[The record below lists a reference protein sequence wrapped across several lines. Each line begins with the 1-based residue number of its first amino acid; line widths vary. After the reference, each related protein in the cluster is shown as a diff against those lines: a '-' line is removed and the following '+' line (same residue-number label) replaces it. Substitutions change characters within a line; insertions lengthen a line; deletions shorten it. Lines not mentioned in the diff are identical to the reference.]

1 MLKLIKLQTFLQK
14 IGEGS
19 RREIGNLIISGK
31 VKVNGEIIREPW
43 FKVVE
48 EDVIEINNKK
58 IHVKDKIEEAENYVY
73 YLIHKP
79 VGYLSAL
86 KDDRGR
92 KTITDLIKNKIK
104 EKVFHVGR
112 LDYNTSG
119 LMLLTNDGDL
129 ANLLLHPKR
138 KIYKT
143 YKVLINKHIKEKDL
157 KILENGILIEGG
169 YKTQPATI
177 EKVQKKGKYSEI
189 TLSIH
194 EGKKRQ
200 IRLMFKALGYN
211 VIKLKRIKFGPWN
224 ISEVKNPGDIKKL
237 NSEDIKKL
245 KDYLKSR
252 S

>member
-1 MLKLIKLQTFLQK
+1 LIKLQTFLQK

-19 RREIGNLIISGK
+19 RREIGNLIVSGK
-31 VKVNGEIIREPW
+31 VKVNGEVIREPW

-48 EDVIEINNKK
+48 EDIIEIYDKK
-58 IHVKDKIEEAENYVY
+58 IHVKEKIYETDVYVY

-92 KTITDLIKNKIK
+92 KTISDLIKGKIK
-104 EKVFHVGR
+104 EHVFHVGR

-129 ANLLLHPKR
+129 ANLLLHPKH

-143 YKVLINKHIKEKDL
+143 YKVLINKHINKKDL
-157 KILENGILIEGG
+157 ELLENGIVIEGG

-200 IRLMFKALGYN
+200 IRLMLKALGYD
-211 VIKLKRIKFGPWN
+211 VLKLKRIKFGPWT
-224 ISEVKNPGDIKKL
+224 IDEVRNPGDIKKL
-237 NSEDIKKL
+237 NS
-245 KDYLKSR
+245 KDVEKFKQYLKS
-252 S
+252 

>member
-1 MLKLIKLQTFLQK
+1 MIKLQTFLQK

-19 RREIGNLIISGK
+19 RREIGNLIVLGK
-31 VKVNGEIIREPW
+31 VKVNGEIVREPW

-48 EDVIEINNKK
+48 EDIIEINNKK
-58 IHVKDKIEEAENYVY
+58 IYVKDEINNIDNYVY

-79 VGYLSAL
+79 IGYLSAL

-92 KTITDLIKNKIK
+92 KTISDLIKDKIK

-119 LMLLTNDGDL
+119 IMLLTNDGDL
-129 ANLLLHPKR
+129 ANLLLHPKH

-143 YKVLINKHIKEKDL
+143 YKVLVNKHINNEDL
-157 KILENGILIEGG
+157 KKIENGIVIEGG

-177 EKVQKKGKYSEI
+177 EKIQKKGKYSEI

-211 VIKLKRIKFGPWN
+211 VLKLKRIKFGPWS
-224 ISEVKNPGDIKKL
+224 IEEVKNPGDIKKL
-237 NSEDIKKL
+237 SSKEIFEFKK
-245 KDYLKSR
+245 YLKS
-252 S
+252 

>member
-1 MLKLIKLQTFLQK
+1 MIKLQTFLQK
-14 IGEGS
+14 IGKGS

-43 FKVVE
+43 FKIVE
-48 EDVIEINNKK
+48 EDIIEIHGEKILVKK
-58 IHVKDKIEEAENYVY
+58 FLTKINNYVY

-92 KTITDLIKNKIK
+92 KTISDLIESKIK

-129 ANLLLHPKR
+129 ANLLLHPKH

-143 YKVLINKHIKEKDL
+143 YKVLLNKFIKKEDL
-157 KILENGILIEGG
+157 KKLEEGIIIEGG
-169 YKTQPATI
+169 YKTQPARI

-200 IRLMFKALGYN
+200 IRLMFKSLGYN
-211 VIKLKRIKFGPWN
+211 VMKLKRIKFGPWT
-224 ISEVKNPGDIKKL
+224 IDEVKNPGDIKKI
-237 NSEDIKKL
+237 DKK
-245 KDYLKSR
+245 KIEIFKEYLKK
-252 S
+252 

>member
-1 MLKLIKLQTFLQK
+1 MIKLQTFLQK

-19 RREIGNLIISGK
+19 RREIGNLIVSGK
-31 VKVNGEIIREPW
+31 IKVNGEVIREPW

-48 EDVIEINNKK
+48 EDIIEIHGKK
-58 IHVKDKIEEAENYVY
+58 IHVKNAISKMNDYVY

-92 KTITDLIKNKIK
+92 KTISDLIKDNIK

-138 KIYKT
+138 KVYKT
-143 YKVLINKHIKEKDL
+143 YKALINKHIKENDL
-157 KILENGILIEGG
+157 KKLEEGIIIEGG
-169 YKTQPATI
+169 YKTQPAKI
-177 EKVQKKGKYSEI
+177 EKVQKKGKYSEV

-200 IRLMFKALGYN
+200 VRLMFKSLGFN
-211 VIKLKRIKFGPWN
+211 VLKLKRIKFGPWT
-224 ISEVKNPGDIKKL
+224 IDEVRNPGDIKKL
-237 NSEDIKKL
+237 DKKEVEIF
-245 KDYLKSR
+245 KKYLQGS
-252 S
+252 

>member
-1 MLKLIKLQTFLQK
+1 MIKLQTFLQK

-19 RREIGNLIISGK
+19 RREIGNLIVSGK
-31 VKVNGEIIREPW
+31 VKVNGEVIREPW
-43 FKVVE
+43 FKIVE
-48 EDVIEINNKK
+48 EDIIEIYDKK
-58 IHVKDKIEEAENYVY
+58 IHVKDKIQETENYVY

-92 KTITDLIKNKIK
+92 KTITDLIKGKIN
-104 EKVFHVGR
+104 EHVFHVGR

-129 ANLLLHPKR
+129 ANLLLHPKK

-143 YKVLINKHIKEKDL
+143 YKALLNKHIKEKDL
-157 KILENGILIEGG
+157 KHLEDGIIIEGG
-169 YKTQPATI
+169 YKTQPAKI
-177 EKVQKKGKYSEI
+177 EKVQKKGKYSEV

-200 IRLMFKALGYN
+200 VRLMFKALGFN
-211 VIKLKRIKFGPWN
+211 VLKLKRIKFGPWS
-224 ISEVKNPGDIKKL
+224 IDEVKNPGDIKKL
-237 NSEDIKKL
+237 DTKEVEIFKK
-245 KDYLKSR
+245 YLKGS
-252 S
+252 

>member
-1 MLKLIKLQTFLQK
+1 MIKLQTFLQK

-19 RREIGNLIISGK
+19 RREIGNLIVSGK
-31 VKVNGEIIREPW
+31 IKVNGEIIREPW

-48 EDVIEINNKK
+48 EDIIEIHGKK
-58 IHVKDKIEEAENYVY
+58 IHVKDKISEAENYVY

-79 VGYLSAL
+79 IGYLSAL

-92 KTITDLIKNKIK
+92 KTITDLIQGKIK

-129 ANLLLHPKR
+129 ANLLLHPKKR
-138 KIYKT
+138 IYKT
-143 YKVLINKHIKEKDL
+143 YKALLNKHIKENNL
-157 KILENGILIEGG
+157 KKLEEGIIIEGG
-169 YKTQPATI
+169 YKTQPAKI
-177 EKVQKKGKYSEI
+177 EKAQKKGKYSEV

-200 IRLMFKALGYN
+200 VRLMFKVLGFN
-211 VIKLKRIKFGPWN
+211 VLKLKRIKFGPWS
-224 ISEVKNPGDIKKL
+224 IKEVVNPGDIKKL
-237 NSEDIKKL
+237 NPEDIKKL
-245 KDYLKSR
+245 KEYLKK
-252 S
+252 